1 MRINKGGRGIKAGY
15 SSKVVRVPDPVYPEV
30 EQMITKFYLNGIED
44 KNQLS
49 IFGALLPQE
58 ALEKAQEIL
67 DKNIK
72 SKRSTK
78 DCLTKLLQVIY
89 SDTSLKL

>member
-1 MRINKGGRGIKAGY
+1 MKINKGGRGKKSGY

-30 EQMITKFYLNGIED
+30 ERLITKFYMNELDDNNELSD
-44 KNQLS
+44 K
-49 IFGALLPQE
+49 GVLLPEE

-67 DKNIK
+67 TKNIK

>member
-1 MRINKGGRGIKAGY
+1 MKINKGGRGIKAGY
-15 SSKVVRVPDPVYPEV
+15 SSKVVRVPEPVLPEV
-30 EQMITKFYLNGIED
+30 ERMINRFYLDELED
-44 KNQLS
+44 SNNLS
-49 IFGALLPQE
+49 DNGALSPEE
-58 ALEKAQEIL
+58 ALYKAQQIL
-67 DKNIK
+67 EKNIK